1 MAQKIRKIIG
11 IINLFPN
18 FVTLI
23 VETNTL
29 TYMKDLTITAII
41 KVYQYDELNEGDRSL
56 IKTAMEAT
64 ARSYSPYSHFSVGA
78 AALLGNG
85 TVVTGT
91 NQENAAYPSGLCA
104 ERTTLF
110 YANSQYPDQSGCH
123 SCHCGTNGKGLHR
136 PSDSSCGACRQVI
149 LETEKRYKQPIR
161 ILLYGKECIYE
172 VKSIGD
178 LLPLSFDASA
188 MED

>member
-1 MAQKIRKIIG
+1 
-11 IINLFPN
+11 
-18 FVTLI
+18 
-23 VETNTL
+23 
-29 TYMKDLTITAII
+29 MKDLTITAII

-110 YANSQYPDQSGCH
+110 YANSQYPDQPVVTLAIAARTEKDFIDHPIRRVPGVSHPALRRLPASDSG
-123 SCHCGTNGKGLHR
+123 NGKALQTPHPHPIIWQR
-136 PSDSSCGACRQVI
+136 MYLRSKKYRRSTAVI
-149 LETEKRYKQPIR
+149 I
-161 ILLYGKECIYE
+161 
-172 VKSIGD
+172 
-178 LLPLSFDASA
+178 
-188 MED
+188 

>member
-1 MAQKIRKIIG
+1 
-11 IINLFPN
+11 
-18 FVTLI
+18 
-23 VETNTL
+23 
-29 TYMKDLTITAII
+29 MKDLTITAII

-110 YANSQYPDQSGCH
+110 YANSQYPDQPVVTLAIAARTEKDFIDH
-123 SCHCGTNGKGLHR
+123 
-136 PSDSSCGACRQVI
+136 PIPPCGACRQVI
-149 LETEKRYKQPIR
+149 LETERDTT
-161 ILLYGKECIYE
+161 
-172 VKSIGD
+172 D
-178 LLPLSFDASA
+178 LKMTEYMVPFVGEPFDAHITGLTRFGQRDVSQA
-188 MED
+188 GKTGQRLCDGRWK